1 MFVSPKSVQ
10 KAYITGGVPPW
21 ADSPDKVYRA
31 LYPRTI
37 KKNKLYYK
45 LFPKDQDRVY
55 RIIKYLSA
63 NQVSLPNGGILSSRR
78 FLQLGLSFGGSGGY
92 NTVHTIVQF
101 AADDIE
107 RLGRLSYRTLNIIQ
121 ETQSWDTNVI
131 YAILHE
137 AIYCQDQ
144 ASRWSA
150 ERVIQEPAFASEFE
164 WRMDKLKKDQAIY
177 FTGENIYPFMF
188 DDYSELRPLKKV
200 ADLLAE
206 KTWGKL
212 YDQKSLNQLEN
223 VEVAGVSYFD
233 DM

>member
-1 MFVSPKSVQ
+1 M
-10 KAYITGGVPPW
+10 A
-21 ADSPDKVYRA
+21 
-31 LYPRTI
+31 
-37 KKNKLYYK
+37 
-45 LFPKDQDRVY
+45 
-55 RIIKYLSA
+55 
-63 NQVSLPNGGILSSRR
+63 
-78 FLQLGLSFGGSGGY
+78 
-92 NTVHTIVQF
+92 
-101 AADDIE
+101 
-107 RLGRLSYRTLNIIQ
+107 
-121 ETQSWDTNVI
+121 SWDTNVI

-233 DM
+233 DMYVDLPLSEQTAGEINGFQQWITNEYAHK